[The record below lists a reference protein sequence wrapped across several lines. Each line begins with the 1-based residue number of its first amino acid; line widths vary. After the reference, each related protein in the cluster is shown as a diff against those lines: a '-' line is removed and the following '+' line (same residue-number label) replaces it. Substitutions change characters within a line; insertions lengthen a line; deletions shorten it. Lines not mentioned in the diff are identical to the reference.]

1 MFFAYNNGL
10 AATADHIELDE
21 SGHFIS
27 RINNLQIV
35 NGGQTTASIY
45 YTQNKVNDADF
56 TANNQVLIEFEKL
69 SRYILTPL
77 SSDSPLQTY
86 WFFER
91 ARGQYKTL
99 RQKDGF
105 TKSRQDAFDKK
116 YPKGQV
122 LTKTDIAK
130 YINAYEEVYEGKKL
144 VIGPHIV
151 ARGNEKNYAR
161 FINNNLP
168 ENIKKINN
176 VFFENT
182 IAKAI
187 LFKTADKRYGTKAS
201 AVHIGELSPAL
212 SDFIFDLMLQVNEFI
227 IKNSVGSHYIEWAK
241 KEECWNKI
249 ADWGQSS
256 GFLAIHYQSA
266 ARDTAHKLKYNHN
279 ITETDRKR
287 AMAIYEIVCKYNIEL
302 LEEADE
308 LAEQDQNNRK
318 TREVENEKN
327 RQESGVQTDDIT
339 LDLIKEMVDWDR
351 RKRNLVDWKWKV
363 MNDVVTNRKPLTD
376 TYKHTFWLNL
386 QFLRKKGFP
395 KSPMVRFILLTLIQ
409 RRLRIR
415 LVRMPTRRWRFF
427 LG

>member
-45 YTQNKVNDADF
+45 YTQKKVNDADF
-56 TANNQVLIEFEKL
+56 TANNQALIEFEKL

-77 SSDSPLQTY
+77 SSDRPLQTY

-105 TKSRQDAFDKK
+105 TKSRQDAFDKE

-122 LTKTDIAK
+122 LTKTDITK

-176 VFFENT
+176 VFFEDT

-187 LFKTADKRYGTKAS
+187 LFKTADKRYRTKAS

-227 IKNSVGSHYIEWAK
+227 IKNSVGSHYIE
-241 KEECWNKI
+241 
-249 ADWGQSS
+249 
-256 GFLAIHYQSA
+256 
-266 ARDTAHKLKYNHN
+266 
-279 ITETDRKR
+279 
-287 AMAIYEIVCKYNIEL
+287 
-302 LEEADE
+302 
-308 LAEQDQNNRK
+308 
-318 TREVENEKN
+318 
-327 RQESGVQTDDIT
+327 
-339 LDLIKEMVDWDR
+339 
-351 RKRNLVDWKWKV
+351 
-363 MNDVVTNRKPLTD
+363 
-376 TYKHTFWLNL
+376 
-386 QFLRKKGFP
+386 
-395 KSPMVRFILLTLIQ
+395 
-409 RRLRIR
+409 
-415 LVRMPTRRWRFF
+415 
-427 LG
+427 